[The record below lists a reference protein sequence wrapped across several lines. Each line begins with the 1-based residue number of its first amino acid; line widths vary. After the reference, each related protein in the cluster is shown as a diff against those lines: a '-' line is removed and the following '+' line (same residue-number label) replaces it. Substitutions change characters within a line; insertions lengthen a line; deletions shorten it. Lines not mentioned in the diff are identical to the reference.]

1 MCAILLLAIIGTT
14 GVGPAANASPVAGH
28 GRFAAASSAAGLW
41 TCRWAPT
48 MDQNWHN
55 DALCSNGVKRVR
67 PYLRPNDTYITRD
80 ELMSSAR
87 AWARARN
94 QHHH

>member
-1 MCAILLLAIIGTT
+1 MSGVVLTGILAAT
-14 GVGPAANASPVAGH
+14 GIGPAAHASQEPGQAQRAG
-28 GRFAAASSAAGLW
+28 APASAAPW
-41 TCRWAPT
+41 KCWWAPT

-67 PYLRPNDTYITRD
+67 PHLRPHDTHITRD
-80 ELMSSAR
+80 ELMRSAR

-94 QHHH
+94 QGR

>member
-1 MCAILLLAIIGTT
+1 
-14 GVGPAANASPVAGH
+14 
-28 GRFAAASSAAGLW
+28 
-41 TCRWAPT
+41 

-55 DALCSNGVKRVR
+55 DALCSNVVSQVR
-67 PYLRPNDTYITRD
+67 PYLRPHDSYITRA

-94 QHHH
+94 SR

>member
-1 MCAILLLAIIGTT
+1 MRKNLCASVLFGVLAVS
-14 GVGPAANASPVAGH
+14 GVAPAASALPSEAGARAS
-28 GRFAAASSAAGLW
+28 AGLW

-48 MDQNWHN
+48 MDRNWHN
-55 DALCSNGVKRVR
+55 DALCSNGAKQVR

>member
-1 MCAILLLAIIGTT
+1 
-14 GVGPAANASPVAGH
+14 
-28 GRFAAASSAAGLW
+28 
-41 TCRWAPT
+41 

-55 DALCSNGVKRVR
+55 DALCSNGVRQVR
-67 PYLRPNDTYITRD
+67 PYLRPADTHITRD

-94 QHHH
+94 SGR